1 LDWRIA
7 AVLRPMFLPAPMM
20 KAIGLVMVAG
30 EGRSWVGLGGEG
42 RVWLLKRVESVDVD
56 GLVLVDLFI

>member
-1 LDWRIA
+1 
-7 AVLRPMFLPAPMM
+7 MFLPAPMM